1 MLAALAD
8 GTLGDDTRPQ
18 VVGHVGSCQP
28 CLDQVGALVRL
39 NRVEAPVLPAALRER
54 VVHLGTAAGARS
66 TQWRA
71 GLAVAAMLCL
81 SFGAWFYTQTATS
94 PMAVAEPAEAE
105 QVRSRGATAPTPA
118 VVRPSTDQR
127 VAAGPVDVQW
137 QPTASAIGYRVR
149 VMRDDGTLVW
159 EGESAASGVQV
170 PAAAALP
177 SATPLYVTV
186 TALMPDGKTARSAS
200 VRFEIARE

>member
-8 GTLGDDTRPQ
+8 GTLDADARRQ
-18 VVGHVGSCQP
+18 IVGHVGSCQP

-39 NRVEAPVLPAALRER
+39 SRVEAPLLPAALRDR
-54 VVHLGTAAGARS
+54 AVHLGTATHPRVMP
-66 TQWRA
+66 WRT
-71 GLAVAAMLCL
+71 GLAVAAMLGL
-81 SFGAWFYTQTATS
+81 SLGGWFYAQRPAIEFHQDASES
-94 PMAVAEPAEAE
+94 PE
-105 QVRSRGATAPTPA
+105 QVRGGGTSTPTP
-118 VVRPSTDQR
+118 VVIRPALDQR
-127 VAAGPVDVQW
+127 VAAGPLDVQW

-149 VMRDDGTLVW
+149 VMQDDGTPVW

>member
-8 GTLGDDTRPQ
+8 GTLGADARPQ
-18 VVGHVGSCQP
+18 VAGHVGSCQP

-39 NRVEAPVLPAALRER
+39 NRVEAPALPSALRDR
-54 VVHLGTAAGARS
+54 AVHLGTAAPARS

-71 GLAVAAMLCL
+71 GLAVAAMLGL
-81 SFGAWFYTQTATS
+81 SLGGWFYAQRPATEFS
-94 PMAVAEPAEAE
+94 QDTSEGTE

-118 VVRPSTDQR
+118 VVRPSIDQR

-159 EGESAASGVQV
+159 EGDTAASGVLV
-170 PAAAALP
+170 PAAALP